1 MGKINGFHVILLM
14 ILPCFMFLNKI
25 TRLVLLGEIGL
36 NMLLVI
42 LHPVALYLKLTTID
56 HLSNKYLDMG
66 NGEKLENKMI
76 ALKKCRREK

>member
-1 MGKINGFHVILLM
+1 
-14 ILPCFMFLNKI
+14 
-25 TRLVLLGEIGL
+25 
-36 NMLLVI
+36 MLLVI